1 MKAKKNASQ
10 SSPYAH
16 THSCMYVVTHMHVFF
31 FCVWLYISQ
40 LHVLPSSY
48 LENAELQNPA
58 GEEPDKK

>member
-16 THSCMYVVTHMHVFF
+16 THSCMYIVTHMHVFF
-31 FCVWLYISQ
+31 FLRVVIHKPVSRATL
-40 LHVLPSSY
+40 SY